1 MTLTMVTMI
10 TMIMVIVM
18 IMMMAT
24 IMVRTRSWKGN
35 LEILRKF
42 SASSIAFVRKRK

>member
-18 IMMMAT
+18 MLT
-24 IMVRTRSWKGN
+24 IMVRTRSWIGN